1 MITKTNHMNITQL
14 KLFRDIARELSFV
27 KVAQQNHITQPAVSM
42 HIKKLE
48 EELGKTLFRRTP
60 HNTQLTADGEVI
72 LDDIKEILR
81 LCEGLKIRSSYSQ
94 GILEGNIR
102 IAAIHSVGMYE
113 MGEFLSSFM
122 KSFPRVHIHLEYRRA
137 DEIYRLLN
145 KEVIDIGMVAYP
157 EKRTNILS
165 TPCGED
171 DLVLITHP
179 EHKLASRKSVLLKHI
194 QSQNFIAFESGIP
207 TREAIDGLLTENNI
221 SVNHRMSNDNIF
233 TLKRAVEAGIGVS
246 IVPANSVDEEVH
258 KGSLIKLPIRDIKL
272 TRPIAL
278 LQRKKHKPNKPLEIF
293 IQHLLEFNRQR

>member
-1 MITKTNHMNITQL
+1 MITINNQMNITQL
-14 KLFRDIARELSFV
+14 RLFRDIARELSFV
-27 KVAQQNHITQPAVSM
+27 KVAQQNHITQPAVSV

-48 EELGKTLFRRTP
+48 NELGKKLFSRTP

-72 LDDIKEILR
+72 LDDVKEILR

-113 MGEFLSSFM
+113 MGDFLSSFM
-122 KSFPRVHIHLEYRRA
+122 QSFPRVHIHLEYRRA
-137 DEIYRLLN
+137 DEIYRLLG

-157 EKRTNILS
+157 EKRTNIIS
-165 TPCGED
+165 TSCGED

-179 EHKLASRKSVLLKHI
+179 GHKLASRKSVLLKHV

-207 TREAIDGLLTENNI
+207 TREAIDGVLIENNI
-221 SVNHRMSNDNIF
+221 TVNHRMSNDNIF

-246 IVPANSVDEEVH
+246 IVPANSVDEEVQ
-258 KGSLIKLPIRDIKL
+258 KGSLVRLPIRDIKL

>member
-1 MITKTNHMNITQL
+1 MNITQL
-14 KLFRDIARELSFV
+14 KLFRDIARELSFI
-27 KVAQQNHITQPAVSM
+27 KVAQQNHITQPAVSV

-48 EELGKTLFRRTP
+48 DELGKKLFSRSP

-72 LDDIKEILR
+72 LDDVKEILR

-113 MGEFLSSFM
+113 MGDFLSSFM
-122 KSFPRVHIHLEYRRA
+122 QSFPRVHIHLEYRRA
-137 DEIYRLLN
+137 DEIYRLLA

-157 EKRTNILS
+157 EKRTNIIS
-165 TPCGED
+165 TSCGED

-179 EHKLASRKSVLLKHI
+179 QHKLARRKSVMLKHI
-194 QSQNFIAFESGIP
+194 ENQNFIAFESGIP
-207 TREAIDGLLTENNI
+207 TREAIDSVLAEHNI
-221 SVNHRMSNDNIF
+221 KVNHRMSNDNIF
-233 TLKRAVEAGIGVS
+233 TLKKAVEAGIGIS
-246 IVPANSVDEEVH
+246 IVPANSVDDETQ
-258 KGSLIKLPIRDIKL
+258 KGSIIKLPIRDIKL

-293 IQHLLEFNRQR
+293 IKHLLDFNQQR

>member
-1 MITKTNHMNITQL
+1 MNITQL

-27 KVAQQNHITQPAVSM
+27 KVAQQNHITQPAVSV

-48 EELGKTLFRRTP
+48 NELGKKLFSRTP

-72 LDDIKEILR
+72 LDDVKEILR

-113 MGEFLSSFM
+113 MGDFLSSFM
-122 KSFPRVHIHLEYRRA
+122 QSYPRVHIHLQYRRA
-137 DEIYRLLN
+137 DEIYRQLG

-157 EKRTNILS
+157 EKRTNIIS
-165 TPCGED
+165 TSCGED

-179 EHKLASRKSVLLKHI
+179 SHILARRKSVLLKHV
-194 QSQNFIAFESGIP
+194 QDQNFITFESGIP
-207 TREAIDGLLTENNI
+207 TREAIDGVFAENQI
-221 SVNHRMSNDNIF
+221 TVNNRMSNDNIF
-233 TLKRAVEAGIGVS
+233 TLKKAVEAGIGIS
-246 IVPANSVDEEVH
+246 IVPANSVDEEVQ
-258 KGSLIKLPIRDIKL
+258 KGSIVRLPIRDIEL

-278 LQRKKHKPNKPLEIF
+278 LQRKKHKPNKPLEVF
-293 IQHLLEFNRQR
+293 IRHLLDFNRQR